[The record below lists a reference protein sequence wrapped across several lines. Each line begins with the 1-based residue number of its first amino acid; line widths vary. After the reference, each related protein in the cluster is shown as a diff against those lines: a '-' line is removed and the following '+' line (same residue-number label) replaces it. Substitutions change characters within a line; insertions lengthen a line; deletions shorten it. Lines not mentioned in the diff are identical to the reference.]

1 MSTFSEKE
9 KIQMLAD
16 IVEINTVNDNEIE
29 VARYLKKLFEDHGIN
44 AEIDEIED
52 KRVNLIASIG
62 EGSPVVGVSGHMDVV
77 SEGEHNDWDY
87 PPFEMTE
94 KDGLLYG
101 RGTSDM
107 KAGLMGLAIAMI
119 EIKESGALPKGTIKF
134 MATAG
139 EEMEQLGSAQLY
151 EKGYM
156 NDVDALIIAE
166 PSEQNIVYAHKGSM
180 DFKITSKGRAAHSSV
195 PVIGQNAIKPL
206 IQFIQNIDE
215 EYERISKELKYEKLD
230 FSHLIDRLQTQLQN
244 NDELDEEE
252 VKRVI
257 SGLVISNT
265 IFHGGNQVNS
275 VPDVATAD
283 FNIRTVPE
291 YDNNKVK
298 ELFKKYIEEIN
309 KQGGQ
314 LEEDMYLDLNPVLTT
329 GDNDLIKVGQQVAK
343 NIFGEDIVASPTVG
357 VTDASN
363 LLRDKDENFPFL
375 MFGPGTVPHQVNE
388 HVDKEKYLKFIDY
401 YTELLTTYLKQ
412 YN

>member
-1 MSTFSEKE
+1 MSIFSEKE

-16 IVEINTVNDNEIE
+16 IVEMNTVNDNEIE
-29 VARYLKKLFEDHGIN
+29 VARYLKKLFEDHGIQ
-44 AEIDEIED
+44 AEIDEVEEN
-52 KRVNLIASIG
+52 RVNLIASIG
-62 EGSPVVGVSGHMDVV
+62 EGSPVVGISGHMDVV
-77 SEGEHNDWDY
+77 SEGDPEDWDY
-87 PPFEMTE
+87 PPFELTE
-94 KDGLLYG
+94 KDGMLYG

-107 KAGLMGLAIAMI
+107 KAGLLGLAIAMI
-119 EIKESGALPKGTIKF
+119 DIKESDALPKGTIKF

-156 NDVDALIIAE
+156 DDVEALIIAE
-166 PSEQNIVYAHKGSM
+166 PSEQNLVYAHKGSM
-180 DFKITSKGRAAHSSV
+180 DFRITSKGRAAHSSV
-195 PVIGQNAIKPL
+195 PVIGHNAIKPL

-230 FSHLIDRLQTQLQN
+230 FSHLIERIQSQLQQN
-244 NDELDEEE
+244 SELDEDE

-265 IFHGGNQVNS
+265 IIHGGNQVNS
-275 VPDVATAD
+275 VPDVATAE

-291 YDNNKVK
+291 YDNAKVK
-298 ELFKKYIEEIN
+298 ELFKKYLEEIN
-309 KQGGQ
+309 KQGDK
-314 LEEDMYLDLNPVLTT
+314 LEENMYLDLDPVLTT
-329 GDNDLIKVGQQVAK
+329 GDNDLIKTGQQVAK
-343 NIFGEDIVASPTVG
+343 QIFDEDIVASPTVA

-363 LLRDKDENFPFL
+363 LLRGKDEHFSFL

-388 HVDKEKYLKFIDY
+388 HVDKEKYFKFIDY

-412 YN
+412 HD

>member
-16 IVEINTVNDNEIE
+16 IVEMNTVNDNEIE
-29 VARYLKKLFEDHGIN
+29 VARYLKKLFEDHGIQ
-44 AEIDEIED
+44 AEIDEVEEN
-52 KRVNLIASIG
+52 RVNLIASIG
-62 EGSPVVGVSGHMDVV
+62 EGSPVVGISGHMDVV
-77 SEGEHNDWDY
+77 SEGDPEDWDY
-87 PPFEMTE
+87 PPFELTE

-107 KAGLMGLAIAMI
+107 KAGLLGLAIAMI
-119 EIKESGALPKGTIKF
+119 DIKESDALPKGTIKF

-156 NDVDALIIAE
+156 DDVEALIIAE
-166 PSEQNIVYAHKGSM
+166 PSEQNLVYAHKGSM
-180 DFKITSKGRAAHSSV
+180 DFRITSKGRAAHSSV
-195 PVIGQNAIKPL
+195 PVIGHNAIKPL

-215 EYERISKELKYEKLD
+215 EYERLSKELKYEKLD
-230 FSHLIDRLQTQLQN
+230 FSHLIERIQSQLQQN
-244 NDELDEEE
+244 SELDEDE

-265 IFHGGNQVNS
+265 IIHGGNQVNS
-275 VPDVATAD
+275 VPDVATAE

-291 YDNNKVK
+291 YDNEKVK
-298 ELFKKYIEEIN
+298 ELFKKYLEEIN
-309 KQGGQ
+309 KQGGK
-314 LEEDMYLDLNPVLTT
+314 LEENMYLDLDPVLTT
-329 GDNDLIKVGQQVAK
+329 GDNDLIKTGQQVAK
-343 NIFGEDIVASPTVG
+343 QVFNEDIVASPTVA

-363 LLRDKDENFPFL
+363 LLRGKDEHFSFL

-388 HVDKEKYLKFIDY
+388 HVDKEKYFKFIDY

-412 YN
+412 HD

>member
-1 MSTFSEKE
+1 MSIFSEEE

-29 VARYLKKLFEDHGIN
+29 VARYLKQLFEDHGIK
-44 AEIDEIED
+44 AEIDEIKD

-77 SEGEHNDWDY
+77 SEGDHNDWNY
-87 PPFEMTE
+87 PPFELTE
-94 KDGLLYG
+94 KEGLLYG

-107 KAGLMGLAIAMI
+107 KAGLIGLAIAMI
-119 EIKESGALPKGTIKF
+119 EIKESGTLPKGTIKF

-215 EYERISKELKYEKLD
+215 EYERLSKELKYERLD
-230 FSHLIDRLQTQLQN
+230 FSHLINRIQTQLQN
-244 NDELDEEE
+244 NDQLDEEE

-265 IFHGGNQVNS
+265 ILHGGNQVNS
-275 VPDVATAD
+275 VPDIATAD

-298 ELFKKYIEEIN
+298 ELFKKYIEEVN

-314 LEEDMYLDLNPVLTT
+314 LEEDMYLDLDPVLTT

-343 NIFGEDIVASPTVG
+343 NIFDEDIVAAPTVG

-363 LLRDKDENFPFL
+363 LLRDKDEDFSFL

-412 YN
+412 YE

>member
-1 MSTFSEKE
+1 MSIFSEKE

-16 IVEINTVNDNEIE
+16 IVEMNTVNDNEIE
-29 VARYLKKLFEDHGIN
+29 VARYLKKLFEDHGIQ
-44 AEIDEIED
+44 AEIDEVEEN
-52 KRVNLIASIG
+52 RVNLIASIG
-62 EGSPVVGVSGHMDVV
+62 EGSPVVGISGHMDVV
-77 SEGEHNDWDY
+77 SEGDPDDWDY
-87 PPFEMTE
+87 PPFELTE
-94 KDGLLYG
+94 KDGMLYG

-107 KAGLMGLAIAMI
+107 KAGLLGLAIAMI
-119 EIKESGALPKGTIKF
+119 DIKENDALPKGTIKF

-156 NDVDALIIAE
+156 DDVEALIIAE
-166 PSEQNIVYAHKGSM
+166 PSEQNLVYAHKGSM
-180 DFKITSKGRAAHSSV
+180 DFRITSKGRAAHSSV
-195 PVIGQNAIKPL
+195 PVIGHNAIKPL

-230 FSHLIDRLQTQLQN
+230 FSHLIERIQSQLQQN
-244 NDELDEEE
+244 SELDEDE

-265 IFHGGNQVNS
+265 IIHGGNQVNS
-275 VPDVATAD
+275 VPDVATAE

-291 YDNNKVK
+291 YDNAKVK
-298 ELFKKYIEEIN
+298 ELFKKYLEEIN
-309 KQGGQ
+309 KQGGK
-314 LEEDMYLDLNPVLTT
+314 LEENMYLDLDPVLTT
-329 GDNDLIKVGQQVAK
+329 GDNDLIKTGQQVAK
-343 NIFGEDIVASPTVG
+343 QIFDEDIVASPTVA

-363 LLRDKDENFPFL
+363 LLRGKDEHFSFL

-388 HVDKEKYLKFIDY
+388 HVDKEKYFKFIDY

-412 YN
+412 HD

>member
-16 IVEINTVNDNEIE
+16 IVEMNTVNDNEIE
-29 VARYLKKLFEDHGIN
+29 VARYLKKLFEDHGIQ
-44 AEIDEIED
+44 AEIDEVEEN
-52 KRVNLIASIG
+52 RVNLIASIG
-62 EGSPVVGVSGHMDVV
+62 EGSPVVGISGHMDVV
-77 SEGEHNDWDY
+77 SEGDPEDWDY
-87 PPFEMTE
+87 PPFELTE

-107 KAGLMGLAIAMI
+107 KAGLLGLAIAMI
-119 EIKESGALPKGTIKF
+119 DIKESDALPKGTIKF

-156 NDVDALIIAE
+156 DDVEALIIAE
-166 PSEQNIVYAHKGSM
+166 PSEQNLVYAHKGSI
-180 DFKITSKGRAAHSSV
+180 DFRITSKGRAAHSSV
-195 PVIGQNAIKPL
+195 PVIGHNAIKPL

-215 EYERISKELKYEKLD
+215 EYERLSKELKYEKLD
-230 FSHLIDRLQTQLQN
+230 FTHLIERIQSQLQQN
-244 NDELDEEE
+244 SELDEDE

-265 IFHGGNQVNS
+265 IIHGGNQVNS
-275 VPDVATAD
+275 VPDVATAE

-291 YDNNKVK
+291 YDNEKVK
-298 ELFKKYIEEIN
+298 ELFKKYLEEIN
-309 KQGGQ
+309 KQGGK
-314 LEEDMYLDLNPVLTT
+314 LEENMYLDLDPVLTT
-329 GDNDLIKVGQQVAK
+329 GDNDLIKTGQQVAK
-343 NIFGEDIVASPTVG
+343 QVFNEDIVASPTVA

-363 LLRDKDENFPFL
+363 LLRGKDEHFSFL

-388 HVDKEKYLKFIDY
+388 HVEKEKYFKFIDY

-412 YN
+412 HD